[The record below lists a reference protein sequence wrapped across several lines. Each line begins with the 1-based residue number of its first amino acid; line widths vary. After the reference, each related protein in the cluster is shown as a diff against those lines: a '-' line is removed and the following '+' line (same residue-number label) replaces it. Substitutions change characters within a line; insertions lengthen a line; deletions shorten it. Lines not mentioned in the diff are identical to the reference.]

1 MVSPLIALIDDQV
14 RSLTERGIKAVGIHS
29 LMSSADTQKALSE
42 VESGA
47 AEAVYVAPERFT
59 SRAFMDLFRR
69 MNISLLAVDECH
81 CISAW
86 GHDFRPSYRRLGE
99 VLKRHYLEAVPVRK
113 KKYDHHT
120 GTLMDIID
128 PSVATD
134 EALGVRGT
142 SARRACSPPV

>member
-1 MVSPLIALIDDQV
+1 MIALIDDQV

-29 LMSSADTQKALSE
+29 LMSSADSRRALAE
-42 VESGA
+42 VESGS

-59 SRAFMDLFRR
+59 SSAFMELFRR
-69 MNISLLAVDECH
+69 MDISLLAVDECH

-99 VLKRHYLEAVPVRK
+99 VLKKHYLEAAPVRK

-120 GTLMDIID
+120 GTLVDIVD
-128 PSVATD
+128 PETCLD
-134 EALGVRGT
+134 ERLGVGAPFLEVVA
-142 SARRACSPPV
+142 ARIIRW